1 MSPEEVKLIQY
12 AACDL
17 ETGHHLLYKRSKQ
30 EIDMI
35 QEVCETLKTPAEKRS
50 ERQKEIYEEY
60 LLCTDYEYAVS
71 KGKA

>member
-17 ETGHHLLYKRSKQ
+17 STGHHLLYKRSKQ
-30 EIDMI
+30 ELDMI
-35 QEVCETLKTPAEKRS
+35 DEVCKTLKTPAEKRN